1 MSKIKLLTLL
11 LVSFILISC
20 VENKF
25 QKHDLKYSI
34 GYVSGEY
41 DGLILKNYLKNY
53 LLSFGLYD
61 EKSNFEIHS
70 SINHSS
76 NVYITNIDNTSD
88 RTRIDSYLSIEIIDK
103 NHKCTIYNF
112 NKNISQFYILADSSK
127 YISNNS
133 AFEKLKAENTE
144 TLVKNFINSFGQKI
158 NQCSK
163 TNVLRDKL
171 REIRSE

>member
-1 MSKIKLLTLL
+1 MSKIKLLILL

-20 VENKF
+20 TENKT
-25 QKHDLKYSI
+25 QKHGLKYSM
-34 GYVSGEY
+34 GYISGEY
-41 DGLILKNYLKNY
+41 DGLMLKNYLKNY
-53 LLSFGLYD
+53 LLSFDLYD
-61 EKSNFEIHS
+61 EKSNFEIQP
-70 SINHSS
+70 SISHSS

-103 NHKCTIYNF
+103 DYKCTIYNF

-127 YISNNS
+127 YISNNI

-144 TLVKNFINSFGQKI
+144 ILVKNFINNLGYKN

-163 TNVLRDKL
+163 TDVLRDRL